1 MDKYFA
7 LSNTEESMGKKKSMD
22 QSPDIVLYQDTSTFV
37 WRVVRPR
44 YDSFPN
50 LKAVRRNAHFN
61 AMRFKGLQLFKLF
74 LHSMENREE
83 NRTLP
88 WSGH

>member
-1 MDKYFA
+1 
-7 LSNTEESMGKKKSMD
+7 MD
-22 QSPDIVLYQDTSTFV
+22 QSPDIVYYQDTSTFV

-61 AMRFKGLQLFKLF
+61 AMRFKGLKLF
-74 LHSMENREE
+74 
-83 NRTLP
+83 
-88 WSGH
+88 